1 MEEGWVTAWGAVP
14 PTVASTTTAAAPIQG
29 GWRCRSRGGGRRDGS
44 ATCGGMRAAAAVA
57 STTRCVNCG
66 GNGGGGGGDPRG
78 AAATTRTAT
87 TRETPATQRGS
98 STLPPRALASTRP
111 AQSSDTRRMTPATAP
126 PTLPLTAGHAGEP
139 TTACR
144 QDGTATKGWAAGVA
158 LESVRPHPPPSS
170 STYHVPQEPSVRLDA
185 AGFSHPSRDKRR
197 NPPAGKHWHT
207 ALGRVRPPLALLS
220 TPSPS
225 YSSAVTGARGGG
237 GARNAAGSGSGTTG
251 TAEGRGRRCARGST
265 RTPPPK
271 PSTPNAKPQAQ
282 TRYQQWIRAGRGAPH
297 AASGAAAVREG
308 DGYSGGTDHP
318 CTIMAHLGARPV
330 AAHSL
335 PGERA
340 AASMVMPPPST
351 HPHPLHKK

>member
-1 MEEGWVTAWGAVP
+1 
-14 PTVASTTTAAAPIQG
+14 
-29 GWRCRSRGGGRRDGS
+29 
-44 ATCGGMRAAAAVA
+44 MRAAAAVA

-66 GNGGGGGGDPRG
+66 GKGGGGGGDPRG

-185 AGFSHPSRDKRR
+185 GGFSHPSRDKRR

-207 ALGRVRPPLALLS
+207 VLGRVRPPLALLS

-265 RTPPPK
+265 PTPPPK
-271 PSTPNAKPQAQ
+271 TLHAKRKAASANAVPAMDS
-282 TRYQQWIRAGRGAPH
+282 RRPWRASCCERSGGREGRG
-297 AASGAAAVREG
+297 R
-308 DGYSGGTDHP
+308 
-318 CTIMAHLGARPV
+318 LQRWNRP
-330 AAHSL
+330 
-335 PGERA
+335 
-340 AASMVMPPPST
+340 
-351 HPHPLHKK
+351 PLHHHGASWRKACCGTQSTR